1 MDAIKKKMQAMKVF
15 LALFLGSASLSRDI
29 QGGEGQC
36 LRQDGRLRRSNE
48 DCKGGH
54 TQHPN
59 ISNGKSSYCPGP
71 SSKGRGRGG
80 GVGRQGII

>member
-1 MDAIKKKMQAMKVF
+1 M
-15 LALFLGSASLSRDI
+15 FLGSASLSRDI

-54 TQHPN
+54 TQLN
-59 ISNGKSSYCPGP
+59 IQTSLMENLLTAQVRAQKGEDEVAELDAKALYNKTRL
-71 SSKGRGRGG
+71 SKDE
-80 GVGRQGII
+80 